1 MKYKVTIERT
11 YTVASFTFDNMTD
24 AASFAQVAAKHINN
38 DDDGREFT
46 VHIELIKEVENET
59 V

>member
-11 YTVASFTFDNMTD
+11 YTVASF
-24 AASFAQVAAKHINN
+24 AQVAAKHINK